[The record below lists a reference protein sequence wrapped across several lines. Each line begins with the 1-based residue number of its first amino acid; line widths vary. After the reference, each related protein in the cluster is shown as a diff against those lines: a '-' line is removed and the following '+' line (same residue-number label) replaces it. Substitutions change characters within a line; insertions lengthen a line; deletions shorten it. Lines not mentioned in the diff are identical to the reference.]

1 MNNPSSAGYAR
12 YAREFMEAALAADDK
27 IGNKAGHEI
36 IAPVS
41 VMYMVGHSIELIL
54 KAYLISKDIKENRL
68 RNIGHDLE
76 KCYKRAKELGL
87 HHHIEL
93 SDDDIE
99 VLKVLNVLYKSKQL
113 NYLVTGSK
121 VFPMFGPL
129 ETLSNKLLNTIAP
142 LVGYK

>member
-76 KCYKRAKELGL
+76 KCYK
-87 HHHIEL
+87 
-93 SDDDIE
+93 
-99 VLKVLNVLYKSKQL
+99 N
-113 NYLVTGSK
+113 
-121 VFPMFGPL
+121 
-129 ETLSNKLLNTIAP
+129 
-142 LVGYK
+142 